1 MTANAGIASTTEIIN
16 LIGNFGVA
24 VVMLVIFVG
33 YVLKKARNDD
43 KRVADT
49 QADAMKSVT
58 VAYKDAQGKIEEAN
72 RVIRER
78 EDILIRNNM
87 EREEILREESKKR
100 EELIRKESEKRESIL
115 MLNMER
121 ITDSLDSITKALSDI
136 QGSFSGVDRRLE
148 KIEERVGLDEHD
160 GNYGAESAQGK
171 RY

>member
-1 MTANAGIASTTEIIN
+1 MATAEEIVNLIS

-33 YVLKKARNDD
+33 YVLQKAKNDD
-43 KRVADT
+43 KRVADA
-49 QADAMKSVT
+49 QESAMESVT
-58 VAYKDAQGKIEEAN
+58 SAYNDAQEKIEEAN
-72 RVIRER
+72 RAIRER

-121 ITDSLDSITKALSDI
+121 ITDSLDSITKALNDI

-148 KIEERVGLDEHD
+148 KIEERVGIDEHD
-160 GNYGAESAQGK
+160 GNYGAEAAPGK
-171 RY
+171 RH

>member
-1 MTANAGIASTTEIIN
+1 MVLSAGITSTAELVN

-24 VVMLVIFVG
+24 AVMLVIFVV
-33 YVLKKARNDD
+33 YVLGKAKNDD

-49 QADAMKSVT
+49 QKNAMESVT
-58 VAYKDAQGKIEEAN
+58 AAYQEAQEKIEEAN
-72 RVIRER
+72 RAIRER

-121 ITDSLDSITKALSDI
+121 ITDSLDSITKALNDI

-148 KIEERVGLDEHD
+148 KIEERVGIDEHD
-160 GNYGAESAQGK
+160 GNYGAEAAAG
-171 RY
+171 RRH

>member
-1 MTANAGIASTTEIIN
+1 MATAEEIVNLIG

-33 YVLKKARNDD
+33 YVLQKAKNDD
-43 KRVADT
+43 KRVADA
-49 QADAMKSVT
+49 QKSALESVT
-58 VAYKDAQGKIEEAN
+58 SAYNEAQGKIEEAN
-72 RVIRER
+72 RAIRER
-78 EDILIRNNM
+78 EDILIRNSM
-87 EREEILREESKKR
+87 EREEILREDSKKR

-121 ITDSLDSITKALSDI
+121 ITDSLDSITKALNDI

-148 KIEERVGLDEHD
+148 KIEERVGIDEHD
-160 GNYGAESAQGK
+160 GNYGTEAAPGK